1 MFWTPKPDELNPSL
15 YVITATSDLLR
26 NGLLEKKKKKKN
38 TGIYPK
44 TYTCLRAIVGK
55 EAA

>member
-26 NGLLEKKKKKKN
+26 NGLLGKKKKKK
-38 TGIYPK
+38 TTQEFIPK
-44 TYTCLRAIVGK
+44 HTPA
-55 EAA
+55 